1 MSAIWEEGHEKPSL
15 RRVEMWCARS
25 WAEAKDAGLAALAEG
40 DAREYQRQRHD
51 EQEWFA
57 ALLVV
62 NRLSLGIEPLR
73 GESFLETPES
83 PRRRVG

>member
-1 MSAIWEEGHEKPSL
+1 MSGIWEDLPNPTF
-15 RRVEMWCARS
+15 RRMEMWCARL
-25 WAEAKDAGLAALAEG
+25 WIEARNAGLAALAAG
-40 DAREYQRQRHD
+40 DAREYQQQRHE

-73 GESFLETPES
+73 GETFLDTDLKVS
-83 PRRRVG
+83 VKKV